1 MQSDLALMGNIQI
14 HTAYG
19 WVDLE
24 DLIIG
29 TEKCSTCGIE
39 EDAEGA
45 GYVKCDPPEL
55 RIWLCRKC
63 RVSK

>member
-1 MQSDLALMGNIQI
+1 MGNIQI

-24 DLIIG
+24 ELIIG
-29 TEKCSTCGIE
+29 IEKCSTCGLE